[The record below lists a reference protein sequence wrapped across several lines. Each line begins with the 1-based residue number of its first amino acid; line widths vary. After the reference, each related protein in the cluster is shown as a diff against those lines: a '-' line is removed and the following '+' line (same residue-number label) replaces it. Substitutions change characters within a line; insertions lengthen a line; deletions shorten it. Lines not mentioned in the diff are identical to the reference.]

1 MTERFIQIAMR
12 AYEKKNFA
20 AVFALIFGGI
30 IDLEKSLPHTWDV
43 SIELKIDK
51 SLFDIN

>member
-1 MTERFIQIAMR
+1 VTERFIQIAIR

-20 AVFALIFGGI
+20 AVFAIIFGGI

-43 SIELKIDK
+43 SQQVF
-51 SLFDIN
+51 S